1 MALNSRKFARHGL
14 LACSAMTIASVAA
27 TPALAQGAENDSGL
41 DVIIVTAQKREQSLQ
56 DVPVSVT
63 AITGDTLAANRV
75 QNVIDLSSLAPGMT
89 VYPSAGGSAIP
100 VFSVRGQLSYGV
112 AAGSDKQTSVYLDG
126 VYIASPRG
134 SIFDLPDVQRIEVL
148 RGPQGTLFG
157 RNATTGAV
165 SITTSDPT
173 GEAEV
178 KAGLTIGNNDH
189 WRYRLS
195 AYTPQIGPFS
205 AYFSYVHE
213 QRDGDIKNLAPPFTW
228 NRLASNYGPVA
239 KIDPSV
245 DTLGAKDVDTYFAA
259 LKFES
264 GDFNAVYKYDRG
276 DSKGTPEA
284 VSLVHLNR
292 SSPGTGPLLAA
303 LVDSNG
309 VPDAD
314 DNGKR
319 PKGVYNGWSIPTVQ
333 KHQGHSLTM
342 NYTATDSLSFK
353 AIGGY
358 RKSRIFAT
366 SPLDGMSALPFTQ
379 AAILPYAQ
387 LVAGG
392 AFARAA
398 GFNALSG
405 AAKGALVQTAIAGAS
420 PANLQ
425 TALNTA
431 FAGFGGSGDLFSTL
445 TPQVQGTLGF
455 LATQPTGAAFGQAAA
470 AGARVGQPYVG
481 IVSGAQSRSEQW
493 SAELQAN
500 YDSDFL
506 TATAGLMW
514 FKAKDNVAE
523 HWLKN
528 TTTFTFIPNG
538 VIPQSDVGEYY
549 NSQRSIAAYTQL
561 EFHVTPSLDIV
572 AGGRITN
579 DKKYGNFLFGVT
591 PPPTGFVEANY
602 KDTRFSYLLGVNYKL
617 NPDVLLYAKYSTAYV
632 AGGTS
637 AGLPF
642 EPETVKSAEAGI
654 KGEFFNRKLRTNVT
668 VWWADVK
675 HLQSPSSANTAP
687 ETFAEICARSDN
699 PACNGSFISVFVL
712 DVGGKESWGV
722 EFEAMA
728 APVRGVTIGGNASY
742 THVQVKNVP
751 DAIIAAFNGNY
762 NGRLNTPTWTGSVF
776 AQYDTPPLFG
786 DAYLTARV
794 DANFKDRTLSNTNP
808 QDAIFQPGQAPD
820 ALYGKSYWLVN
831 GRVALKDID
840 LGGVKAELAAW
851 GRNLFDTQRFS
862 YALNISNIFI
872 GGNYI
877 PARSYGL
884 DLNVSF

>member
-1 MALNSRKFARHGL
+1 MALNSRKFARRGL
-14 LACSAMTIASVAA
+14 LACTALTMATVAA
-27 TPALAQGAENDSGL
+27 TPALAQGAEDDDSGL
-41 DVIIVTAQKREQSLQ
+41 GVIIVTAQKREQSLQ

-173 GEAEV
+173 GEAGV
-178 KAGLTIGNNDH
+178 TAGLTIGNQDH
-189 WRYRLS
+189 RRYRLS

-245 DTLGAKDVDTYFAA
+245 DRLGSKDVDSYFAA

-276 DSKGTPEA
+276 DSNQTPEA

-292 SSPGTGPLLAA
+292 SAGGGLLGGLLGA

-309 VPDAD
+309 VQDAD
-314 DNGKR
+314 DFGKR
-319 PKGVYNGWSIPTVQ
+319 PDGVHNGWSIPTVM

-353 AIGGY
+353 AIAGY

-366 SPLDGMSALPFTQ
+366 SPLDGFSALPFTQ
-379 AAILPYAQ
+379 ETLVPYATFIAFSSIGRAPGINTPADAQAAIPS
-387 LVAGG
+387 
-392 AFARAA
+392 F
-398 GFNALSG
+398 
-405 AAKGALVQTAIAGAS
+405 VQR
-420 PANLQ
+420 
-425 TALNTA
+425 
-431 FAGFGGSGDLFSTL
+431 F
-445 TPQVQGTLGF
+445 TPL
-455 LATQPTGAAFGQAAA
+455 
-470 AGARVGQPYVG
+470 VGQPFVG

-500 YDSDFL
+500 YDSDLL

-514 FKAKDNVAE
+514 FKSKDRVAE

-528 TTTFTFIPNG
+528 TTSFAFIPGG
-538 VIPQSDVGEYY
+538 VFSQSDIGEYY
-549 NSQRSIAAYTQL
+549 NTNRSMAAYAQL
-561 EFHVTPSLDIV
+561 EFHLTDKLDV
-572 AGGRITN
+572 VVGGRVTN
-579 DKKYGNFLFGVT
+579 DKKYGSFLFGLSPASLDFT
-591 PPPTGFVEANY
+591 DSTY
-602 KDTRFSYLLGVNYKL
+602 KDTRFNYLLGVNYKL

-632 AGGTS
+632 SGGTS
-637 AGLPF
+637 ASLPF

-654 KGEFFNRKLRTNVT
+654 KGEFFNRKLRTNAT
-668 VWWADVK
+668 LWWADVK

-687 ETFAEICARSDN
+687 ETFAEICAITQN

-712 DVGGKESWGV
+712 DVGGKESWGL

-728 APVRGVTIGGNASY
+728 APARGVTIGGNLAY
-742 THVQVKNVP
+742 THVSVNNVP
-751 DAIIAAFNGNY
+751 DAIINAFNGNY
-762 NGRLNTPTWTGSVF
+762 NGKLNTPKWTGSVF
-776 AQYDTPPLFG
+776 GQYDTQPLFG

-794 DANFKDRTLSNTNP
+794 DAIYKARTLSNTNP
-808 QDAIFQPGQAPD
+808 QDAIYQPGQAPD

-831 GRVALKDID
+831 GRVALKDLD
-840 LGGVKAELAAW
+840 LGGVNAELAVW

-862 YALNISNIFI
+862 YGLNISNIFI

-877 PARSYGL
+877 PARSYGM
-884 DLNVSF
+884 DLTVSF